1 MACKTLTGLILL
13 AVSAA
18 GHAASCC
25 GGGAG
30 SALILPKFNQ
40 SMWSISTTAE
50 HYDGYWDQSGRHK
63 DDPDGSE
70 LNQYT
75 LNAGYVQRLAPN
87 WQLGASLP
95 LVMNDNQYSGD
106 ANRNTALGDAS
117 VFVWYETF
125 DNVTC
130 IYKIRGWQSLR
141 PSVYLGAN
149 LVLPTGISPYTG
161 HVDNSAQTTGR
172 GFYRLDANLSI
183 EKTIYPWSAAFNY
196 SHGEYLS
203 RMVNN
208 EYGTEVEPYRKSPAA
223 RRSLSGSLAY
233 TWFFSSLDMLNLSYA
248 YSELHEGQGTIDGT
262 ADSSSDFHK
271 ISHSLSLGY
280 VSPARDWN
288 SKISISDALRGHG
301 TVDTQSLSLEFNRVY

>member
-1 MACKTLTGLILL
+1 MTCKTLTGLILL
-13 AVSAA
+13 AASAA
-18 GHAASCC
+18 SYGASCC

-30 SALILPKFNQ
+30 SALILPKFNG
-40 SMWSISTTAE
+40 SMWSLNATQE
-50 HYDGYWDQSGRHK
+50 HFDGYWDQSGRHK
-63 DDPDGSE
+63 DDPEGSE

-75 LNAGYVQRLAPN
+75 LTAGYVQRLAPN

-106 ANRNTALGDAS
+106 ANRNTALGDAN

-130 IYKIRGWQSLR
+130 IYKIRGWQSLK

-149 LVLPTGISPYTG
+149 LVVPTGISPYTG

-172 GFYRLDANLSI
+172 GFYRLDANLSV
-183 EKTIYPWSAAFNY
+183 EKTVYPWSVALNY
-196 SHGEYLS
+196 THGEYLS

-208 EYGTEVEPYRKSPAA
+208 EYGSAVEPYRKTPGA
-223 RRSLSGSLAY
+223 RRNVSGSLAY
-233 TWFFSSLDMLNLSYA
+233 TWFLSSLDMLNLSYA
-248 YSELHEGQGTIDGT
+248 HSELHEGQGTLDGVT
-262 ADSSSDFHK
+262 DSSSDFHK

-288 SKISISDALRGHG
+288 SKISISNALRGHG
-301 TVDTQSLSLEFNRVY
+301 TVDTQSLSVEFNRVY